1 MIEMRI
7 ESVRV
12 SLMSPNQ
19 VVILKELDGDRRL
32 PIFIGKTEGDSI
44 TFRLNDMAV
53 PRPLTHDLATSILGA
68 LDTKVVQVVINDLR
82 GQHFFATI
90 QLESEGTELTLDA
103 RPSDALAV
111 AVRVD
116 CPIYVEAHVL
126 DEAGMKPPSM
136 QDEAGQEISG
146 EIGAFDDF
154 ISSLDLSDLNDKDN

>member
-32 PIFIGKTEGDSI
+32 PIFIGKPEGDSI
-44 TFRLNDMAV
+44 TFRLNEIPV
-53 PRPLTHDLATSILGA
+53 PRPLTHDLATSILGV
-68 LDTKVVQVVINDLR
+68 LDAKVVQVVITDLR
-82 GQHFFATI
+82 AQHFFATI

-111 AVRVD
+111 AVRAD
-116 CPIYVEAHVL
+116 CPIYIEEHVL
-126 DEAGMKPPSM
+126 DEAGVTPPSTH
-136 QDEAGQEISG
+136 DEAGQENIG
-146 EIGAFDDF
+146 PIGAFDDF
-154 ISSLDLSDLNDKDN
+154 ISSLDLSDLSDKDK